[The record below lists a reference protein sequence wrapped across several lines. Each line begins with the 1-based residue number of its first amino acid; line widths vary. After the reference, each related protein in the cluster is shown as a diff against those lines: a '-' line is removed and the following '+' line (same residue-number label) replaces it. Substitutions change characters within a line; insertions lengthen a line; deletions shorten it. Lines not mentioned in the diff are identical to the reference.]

1 MVVPEPN
8 EEKLKEDEV
17 LGSVKED
24 MEDLAVVESC
34 SLPELPSC
42 FCC

>member
-1 MVVPEPN
+1 MPQPN

-24 MEDLAVVESC
+24 MEDLAVVESR

>member
-1 MVVPEPN
+1 VVVPEPN
-8 EEKLKEDEV
+8 EEKLKEDQV

-24 MEDLAVVESC
+24 MEDLAVEESC